1 MNLITFLT
9 FVERLHTTFTIYLFQ
24 VSHYRFS
31 ISWSRIYPLGTTE
44 MLNPRGV
51 DYYHRLIDALIANN
65 IEPMVTLYHWDLP
78 QALEDVGGW
87 LNESTVDH
95 FHNYTDLC
103 FKEYG
108 DKVWF
113 FNVLKSV
120 FF

>member
-1 MNLITFLT
+1 
-9 FVERLHTTFTIYLFQ
+9 
-24 VSHYRFS
+24 
-31 ISWSRIYPLGTTE
+31 

-51 DYYHRLIDALIANN
+51 DYYHRLIDALKAND

-95 FHNYTDLC
+95 FQNYTDLC

-120 FF
+120 FFNITKEYTIRYNIFAKMHHRSDSFNR

>member
-1 MNLITFLT
+1 M
-9 FVERLHTTFTIYLFQ
+9 Q

-51 DYYHRLIDALIANN
+51 DYYHRLIDALKANN

-78 QALEDVGGW
+78 QALEDFGGW

-95 FHNYTDLC
+95 FQNYTDLC

-108 DKVWF
+108 EKVWF
-113 FNVLKSV
+113 FNVLKFL
-120 FF
+120 FFQHNEKA

>member
-1 MNLITFLT
+1 
-9 FVERLHTTFTIYLFQ
+9 
-24 VSHYRFS
+24 
-31 ISWSRIYPLGTTE
+31 

-51 DYYHRLIDALIANN
+51 DYYHRLIDALKDND

-120 FF
+120 FFNITKEYTIRYNIFAKMHHRSDSFNR